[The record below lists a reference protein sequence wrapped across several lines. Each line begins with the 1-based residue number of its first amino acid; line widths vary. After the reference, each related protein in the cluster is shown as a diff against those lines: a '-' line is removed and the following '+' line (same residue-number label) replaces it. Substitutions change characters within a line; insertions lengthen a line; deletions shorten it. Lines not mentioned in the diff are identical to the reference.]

1 MEKNLERFIKNID
14 VISEI
19 EQKRLFNKSVL
30 IVGCG
35 GLGGFVGEYAA
46 RLGVGELTFCD
57 YDSFE
62 LSNTNRQLLCTEDTL
77 KENKAAEAKNRSLL
91 INPNI
96 RVKAIT
102 EKITQENINDIL
114 SEIDL
119 VIDALDNAKDRI
131 TLEKYT
137 SNNNIPLIS
146 AAVTGLVGQVAVSLP
161 GDMTVHKL
169 FDGYD
174 EKEKKSTLS
183 FAAGIVAGYAVNE
196 ALKVLIGKSK
206 TGKKVVFIDLQNNTV
221 EAVQLK

>member
-1 MEKNLERFIKNID
+1 MEENLERFIKNID